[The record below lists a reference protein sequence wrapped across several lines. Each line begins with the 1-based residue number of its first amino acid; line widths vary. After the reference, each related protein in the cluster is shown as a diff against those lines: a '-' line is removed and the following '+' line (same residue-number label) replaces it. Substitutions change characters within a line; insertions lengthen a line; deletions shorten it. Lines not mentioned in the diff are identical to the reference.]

1 MEWLEED
8 INRMIKLAEILHT
21 IRHENQEG
29 LTVLDRWN
37 ILHAEFLENMDFKAD
52 GMYHYSLHAPHIRV
66 SHKKNDG
73 FVVEDFS
80 HKKKHTFKTFKEL
93 ENFFTTYKQKWTDAP
108 ETGTSEED
116 DEEESPSNT
125 PTK

>member
-1 MEWLEED
+1 
-8 INRMIKLAEILHT
+8 MIKLAEIMHT

-37 ILHAEFLENMDFKAD
+37 ILHAEYLENMDFKPD
-52 GMYHYSLHAPHIRV
+52 GMYYYTLHSPNIRV
-66 SHKKNDG
+66 SHKKNEG

-80 HKKKHTFKTFKEL
+80 HKKKYVFKKFKEL
-93 ENFFTTYKQKWTDAP
+93 EDFFTNYKQRWSDAP
-108 ETGTSEED
+108 ETGTPEED
-116 DEEESPSNT
+116 DEIT